1 MLELNEI
8 LMSAPERK
16 TSITGIVRVV
26 GISQDGRTVGLMQLD
41 AWPLKAPY
49 LLPLASIDPDN
60 EENGIFRVEQF
71 DPNFPLS
78 KEKLSPKK
86 QKWLESV
93 SVMMRST
100 MGNLNMVMDA
110 GYRNR
115 EFERIAER
123 HLINPRTVQRQY
135 YNYLWGGMVEMAFV
149 GPKKAKKANVT
160 PQKPGTQKR
169 GPKPRNPE
177 SNEKGTAPLSK
188 VREQL
193 IEGARK
199 FFLSGE
205 YTEAEAFVLTKKKF
219 FSNGKKAKRIPGKK
233 VELEEILLP
242 PSELPSAR
250 QFHYIIK
257 LLRETEGDREK
268 KPRDACPPRKRTI
281 RRGKARA
288 GVPGP
293 GYRYEI
299 DATRIQIRIV
309 SRYNPAQLV
318 REATLYII
326 IDVWSGAIV
335 GYSLSLEPAS
345 WFLAAKALHTCF
357 TQKSKVF
364 NRLGLPY
371 GDEDWISQHLPTK
384 LAADRGE
391 FVSNKAGVVPEI
403 GIEVEIMPPMCPQRK
418 GSVEGK
424 LEDMKHG
431 DNFYIKPG
439 KHKKNPQRREKD
451 GKKDAAFTLEELEQR
466 IVEIILDLNN
476 DPVPVEHMPAE
487 AINAGV
493 EAITY
498 GGLFAWGLKHRTGF
512 TRKLP
517 EKVVENELMLRD
529 KGTVTPEGIRFKKQN
544 YTSDALIASGMMAK
558 AATQGSFPIDIRY
571 DDLLGDRIRYM
582 DPIKREWTD
591 VLNDNPDV
599 RRLHTSFW
607 EIEQHLF
614 KAEGL
619 HTKAK
624 ESNISNKHEKA
635 PTINKQAR
643 AAVARAKDAKA
654 SGEQSKS
661 KRAINQNTTVEIAA
675 ERSKRLLAEQQ
686 STATALARIS
696 IKPVPPPEPA
706 SSPSVTPAE
715 SAKSVGQRTLELWKK
730 KNAAVDK

>member
-1 MLELNEI
+1 MLQINEI
-8 LMSAPERK
+8 LISVPERA
-16 TSITGIVRVV
+16 TSIDGIVRVV
-26 GISQDGRTVGLMQLD
+26 GISHDGQTVGLIRLD
-41 AWPLKAPY
+41 AWPPNAPY
-49 LLPLASIDPDN
+49 LLPLTSVDPD
-60 EENGIFRVEQF
+60 EDENGVTRVEKF
-71 DPNFPLS
+71 DPNLPLS
-78 KEKLSPKK
+78 KDELSPKK
-86 QKWLESV
+86 REWLEAV
-93 SVMMRST
+93 SKQMQST
-100 MGNLNMVMDA
+100 MGDLNMVMDA
-110 GYRNR
+110 SYRNR
-115 EFERIAER
+115 EFKRIAER
-123 HLINPRTVQRQY
+123 DSKSIRNVQRLY
-135 YNYLWGGMVEMAFV
+135 YRYLWGGMVEMAFV
-149 GPKKAKKANVT
+149 SPKKKQTASVT
-160 PQKPGTQKR
+160 PQKLGTQKR
-169 GPKPRNPE
+169 GPKPRNTE
-177 SNEKGTAPLSK
+177 AKDKGSAPLSK

-193 IEGARK
+193 IQGAMI

-219 FSNGKKAKRIPGKK
+219 FSIGRKANRTPGNK
-233 VELEEILLP
+233 VELDELLLP
-242 PSELPSAR
+242 PRELPSAR

-257 LLRETEGDREK
+257 LLREAEGDREN
-268 KPRDACPPRKRTI
+268 KPRDAKPPRMRTA

-309 SRYNPAQLV
+309 SRYKPAQLV

-345 WFLAAKALHTCF
+345 WFLAAKALHNCF
-357 TQKSKVF
+357 TPKSKVF
-364 NRLGLPY
+364 QRLNLPY
-371 GDEDWISQHLPTK
+371 GDEDWVSHHLPTK
-384 LAADRGE
+384 LAADRAE
-391 FVSNKAGVVPEI
+391 FVSSKAGVVPEI
-403 GIEVEIMPPMCPQRK
+403 GIEVEIMPPMCPERK

-424 LEDMKHG
+424 LEDVKHG

-439 KHKKNPQRREKD
+439 KHKKNLQRRDND

-476 DPVPVEHMPAE
+476 DPVPVENMPAE
-487 AINAGV
+487 AVNAGV

-529 KGTVTPEGIRFKKQN
+529 KGTVTPGGIRYKKQN
-544 YTSDALIASGMMAK
+544 YTSDELIDSGLMAK
-558 AATQGSFPIDIRY
+558 AATQGNFPIDIRY
-571 DDLLGDRIRYM
+571 DDLVGDRIRYLN
-582 DPIKREWTD
+582 PIKRDWAD
-591 VLNDNPDV
+591 AINDNPDV
-599 RRLHTSFW
+599 RRLHASFW

-614 KAEGL
+614 KAEEL

-624 ESNISNKHEKA
+624 ENNISNKHEKA
-635 PTINKQAR
+635 PAINKQAR

-654 SGEQSKS
+654 SGKQSKT
-661 KRAINQNTTVEIAA
+661 KQAINQNTNTDIAA

-686 STATALARIS
+686 SIATALA
-696 IKPVPPPEPA
+696 IKSAQPAPLPEQSLSAPPIQP
-706 SSPSVTPAE
+706 
-715 SAKSVGQRTLELWKK
+715 AKSVGQRTLELWKN

>member
-1 MLELNEI
+1 
-8 LMSAPERK
+8 MSAPDRR
-16 TSITGIVRVV
+16 TSIDGIVRVI
-26 GISQDGRTVGLMQLD
+26 GISHDGKDVGLVRLD
-41 AWPLKAPY
+41 TWPLKAPY
-49 LLPLASIDPDN
+49 LLPLTSIDPDD
-60 EENGIFRVEQF
+60 EENGVIRVEKF
-71 DPNFPLS
+71 DPNLPLS
-78 KEKLSPKK
+78 KDELSSKK
-86 QKWLESV
+86 RKWLESV
-93 SVMMRST
+93 SKQMQST

-110 GYRNR
+110 SYRNR

-123 HLINPRTVQRQY
+123 DSICVRTVQRQY
-135 YNYLWGGMVEMAFV
+135 YRYLWGGMVELAFV
-149 GPKKAKKANVT
+149 GPKKKKADVT
-160 PQKPGTQKR
+160 PQNPGTKKR
-169 GPKPRNPE
+169 GPKPRNTE
-177 SNEKGTAPLSK
+177 SKDKGSAPLSV

-193 IEGARK
+193 MQGARQ
-199 FFLSGE
+199 FFLSGKH
-205 YTEAEAFVLTKKKF
+205 TETEAFVLTKKKF
-219 FSNGKKAKRIPGKK
+219 FSNGRKVHRTPGQK
-233 VELEEILLP
+233 VELEETLLP
-242 PSELPSAR
+242 ASELPSAR
-250 QFHYIIK
+250 QFHYIIS
-257 LLRETEGDREK
+257 LLRATEGDREN
-268 KPRDACPPRKRTI
+268 KPRGGTPPRKRKA

-345 WFLAAKALHTCF
+345 WFLAAKALHNCF
-357 TQKSKVF
+357 TPKSKVF
-364 NRLGLPY
+364 NRLNLPY
-371 GDEDWISQHLPTK
+371 GDEDWVSQHLPTK

-403 GIEVEIMPPMCPQRK
+403 GIEVEIMPSMCPERK

-424 LEDMKHG
+424 IEDVKHG

-487 AINAGV
+487 AVNVGV
-493 EAITY
+493 KAITY

-517 EKVVENELMLRD
+517 ERVVENELMLRD
-529 KGTVTPEGIRFKKQN
+529 KGTVTPEGIRFKKQT
-544 YTSDALIASGMMAK
+544 YTSDALLASGLMAK
-558 AATQGSFPIDIRY
+558 ATIRGNFLIDIRY
-571 DDLLGDRIRYM
+571 DDLLGDRIRYL
-582 DPIKREWTD
+582 DPVSQEWTD

-614 KAEGL
+614 KAEEL
-619 HTKAK
+619 HIKAK
-624 ESNISNKHEKA
+624 ESNISNKHDKA
-635 PTINKQAR
+635 PAINKQAR
-643 AAVARAKDAKA
+643 AAIARAKEAKA
-654 SGEQSKS
+654 FGRRSNSKQ
-661 KRAINQNTTVEIAA
+661 AINQNTTVEITA

-686 STATALARIS
+686 STASALAS
-696 IKPVPPPEPA
+696 KSPKSEHLPEPSPSDTPPEP
-706 SSPSVTPAE
+706 P
-715 SAKSVGQRTLELWKK
+715 KSVGQRTLELWKK
-730 KNAAVDK
+730 KNASVDK